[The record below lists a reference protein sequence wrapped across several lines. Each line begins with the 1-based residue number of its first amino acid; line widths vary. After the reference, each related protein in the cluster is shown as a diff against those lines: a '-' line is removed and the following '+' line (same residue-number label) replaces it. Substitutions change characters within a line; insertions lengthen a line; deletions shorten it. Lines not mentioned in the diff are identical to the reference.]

1 MNDLF
6 TLDRQF
12 EPINMPDADVS
23 MLHEVEMPL
32 PYNMMLRKLI
42 DQTIWRQES
51 VKIYGKD
58 YQNYGELRWNYGDS
72 APNYCSAGPTPP
84 NLHNRI
90 LFALPGGLFLRLI
103 FCLTAARSPS
113 RGGVVQK
120 RRVLFLPYKSRLF
133 RLFRRPLG
141 LGLGLGAY
149 RAARPNAPL
158 CSPRKPL
165 GRHSGDGHEIR
176 QINDM
181 IPSRIVP
188 PFVKMNRHRDC
199 EKQPAKPPSGSA
211 LVPRHGMG
219 HQRRACGP
227 RNAEAQPGDVHRER
241 IGLGRFGERIA
252 WPQRV
257 QQREARD
264 RDD

>member
-1 MNDLF
+1 MSLGKLRNGSSNLNQKQVEETMNDLF

-90 LFALPGGLFLRLI
+90 LFALPGRLFLRLI
-103 FCLTAARSPS
+103 FCLTAAQSPRAGALRKRDAFSFYPIS
-113 RGGVVQK
+113 RVSFVSFGV
-120 RRVLFLPYKSRLF
+120 PWAWA
-133 RLFRRPLG
+133 LG
-141 LGLGLGAY
+141 LGLTVPRAQTPHYARRANPLGAIPAMGTRY
-149 RAARPNAPL
+149 AR
-158 CSPRKPL
+158 
-165 GRHSGDGHEIR
+165 
-176 QINDM
+176 
-181 IPSRIVP
+181 
-188 PFVKMNRHRDC
+188 
-199 EKQPAKPPSGSA
+199 
-211 LVPRHGMG
+211 
-219 HQRRACGP
+219 
-227 RNAEAQPGDVHRER
+227 
-241 IGLGRFGERIA
+241 
-252 WPQRV
+252 
-257 QQREARD
+257 
-264 RDD
+264 